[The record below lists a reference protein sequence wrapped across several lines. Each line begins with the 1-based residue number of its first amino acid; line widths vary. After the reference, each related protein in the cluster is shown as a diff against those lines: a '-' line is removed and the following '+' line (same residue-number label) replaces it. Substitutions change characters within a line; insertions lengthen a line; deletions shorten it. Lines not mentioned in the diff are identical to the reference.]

1 MLSADPDIEVVGEAA
16 TGFQALERINAHNPD
31 LVTLDVDMP
40 GMDGLSTL
48 RCLRQRRPDL
58 PVIMMSVLTQEG
70 ARTTLDALASGAVDF
85 VDKTRLNLMDFGQL
99 SRELLDKIKTW
110 LSTGFR

>member
-16 TGFQALERINAHNPD
+16 TGFEALQRINAHNPD

-48 RCLRQRRPDL
+48 RCLKQRRPDL

-70 ARTTLDALASGAVDF
+70 ARTTLDALASPSSTSAATGSSSTTPKAATTWPSTSSMTIAT
-85 VDKTRLNLMDFGQL
+85 TR
-99 SRELLDKIKTW
+99 SIW
-110 LSTGFR
+110 